1 MGITVQIKKALGDF
15 KLDVEFQG
23 ESDRIGILGASGCGK
38 SMTLK
43 SIAGIEN
50 PDKGMISVNGQVFF
64 DSSNSIN
71 VRPQKRNVG
80 YLFQNYALFPTMTV
94 CENIKAG
101 IRGTKEEKRRRA
113 QEMMDKFQIAL
124 FADRLPGELSGGQ
137 QQRTALARILAY
149 EPDVILLDEPFSAL
163 DMFLKDRLQKE
174 MTEMLEDYKGIV
186 IMVSHSRDE
195 LYRFSEELLVMEDGH
210 SVIYGGTKGIFENP
224 VYQEAA
230 RLTGCKNIARIRRK
244 DEYTVI
250 ISDWG
255 IVLHMENEV
264 PENVNYVGYRAHD
277 FVPVWGERKKNTLK
291 VDVDTMAE
299 FPFERNYYLLPEG
312 GAKGNG
318 ISICW
323 FVQRELLSV
332 LKEKGMPDY
341 LEIKEDKLMFLR

>member
-1 MGITVQIKKALGDF
+1 
-15 KLDVEFQG
+15 
-23 ESDRIGILGASGCGK
+23 
-38 SMTLK
+38 
-43 SIAGIEN
+43 
-50 PDKGMISVNGQVFF
+50 
-64 DSSNSIN
+64 
-71 VRPQKRNVG
+71 
-80 YLFQNYALFPTMTV
+80 
-94 CENIKAG
+94 
-101 IRGTKEEKRRRA
+101 
-113 QEMMDKFQIAL
+113 
-124 FADRLPGELSGGQ
+124 
-137 QQRTALARILAY
+137 
-149 EPDVILLDEPFSAL
+149 
-163 DMFLKDRLQKE
+163 
-174 MTEMLEDYKGIV
+174 
-186 IMVSHSRDE
+186 
-195 LYRFSEELLVMEDGH
+195 MEDGH